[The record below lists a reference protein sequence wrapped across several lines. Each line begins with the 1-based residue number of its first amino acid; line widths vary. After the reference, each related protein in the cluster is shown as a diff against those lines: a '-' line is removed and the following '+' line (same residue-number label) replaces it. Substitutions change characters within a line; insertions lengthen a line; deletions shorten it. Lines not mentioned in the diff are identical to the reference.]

1 MMSEAKRAGK
11 HRREGWIAGVLVGCA
26 LLVGFWEI
34 MSNRSRRAF
43 DPFALTAAEFADFVP
58 QSEEWRIKSRPVST
72 TSIEPNIF
80 AYEVQRAPASV
91 PRSRDAGAVSAALRE
106 GSGRPVLVRLV
117 HGYNMRDCMRM
128 KGYEVVLT
136 GDTREGGGG
145 GELNIQHP
153 TSNVQRPRRE
163 HRPGKYQ
170 LWRLVSEAGDVSI
183 WTTTMLRAGDLSET
197 GVDCRSMAFPRIG
210 LPDDPR
216 WLPRGITWRSLRHPV
231 RNFRMM
237 LRAKWNN
244 SRRDIST
251 FLRLKRPVWASE
263 ELLTLVALSG
273 GGTVRP
279 DEEQRVAGEVLAA
292 QGFILSELQAW
303 KQRKIAETK

>member
-1 MMSEAKRAGK
+1 MSEAERAGK
-11 HRREGWIAGVLVGCA
+11 RRREGWIAGVLVGCA
-26 LLVGFWEI
+26 LVVGFWEI
-34 MSNRSRRAF
+34 MSNRSRRGF

-72 TSIEPNIF
+72 TAIEPNIF
-80 AYEVQRAPASV
+80 AYELQRTAVAS
-91 PRSRDAGAVSAALRE
+91 
-106 GSGRPVLVRLV
+106 RPVLVRLV

-128 KGYEVVLT
+128 KGYEVILT
-136 GDTREGGGG
+136 ADTRESPAFPA
-145 GELNIQHP
+145 LSTPDTPILQYSDTP
-153 TSNVQRPRRE
+153 KPRSPSRC
-163 HRPGKYQ
+163 Q

-279 DEEQRVAGEVLAA
+279 EEEQRVAVEVLAA
-292 QGFILSELQAW
+292 QGFLLTELQRW
-303 KQRKIAETK
+303 KREKLERAE

>member
-1 MMSEAKRAGK
+1 MSEAERAGK

-80 AYEVQRAPASV
+80 AYELQRTAVAS
-91 PRSRDAGAVSAALRE
+91 
-106 GSGRPVLVRLV
+106 RPVLVRLV

-128 KGYEVVLT
+128 KGYEVILT
-136 GDTREGGGG
+136 ADTRESPAFPA
-145 GELNIQHP
+145 LS
-153 TSNVQRPRRE
+153 TSDTPILQYSDTPKPRSPSRC
-163 HRPGKYQ
+163 Q